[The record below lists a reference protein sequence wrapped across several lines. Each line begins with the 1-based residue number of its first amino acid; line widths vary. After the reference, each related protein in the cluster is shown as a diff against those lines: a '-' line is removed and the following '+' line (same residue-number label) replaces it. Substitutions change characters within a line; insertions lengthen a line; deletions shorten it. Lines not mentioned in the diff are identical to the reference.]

1 MNILESPSRTCA
13 FVWFH
18 ADSGQR
24 LSKGIYRISGF
35 CALTLRVAATG
46 QTYWVGLSRANAS
59 TTYSVIN
66 RENFLRENRICVTRF
81 SYRNQISHNFQKIP
95 DILPGNR
102 EYEAIDFWSARF

>member
-59 TTYSVIN
+59 TYSVIN
-66 RENFLRENRICVTRF
+66 REISLRENRICFTRS
-81 SYRNQISHNFQKIP
+81 SYRNQVSHNFQKIP
-95 DILPGNR
+95 GILPGNT
-102 EYEAIDFWSARF
+102 EYNAIDFWSARF